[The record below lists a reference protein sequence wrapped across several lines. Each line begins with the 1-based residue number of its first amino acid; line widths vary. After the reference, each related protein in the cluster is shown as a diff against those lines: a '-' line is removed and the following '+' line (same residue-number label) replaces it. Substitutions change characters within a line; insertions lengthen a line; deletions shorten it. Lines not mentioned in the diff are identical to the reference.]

1 MPVMKQLRIGS
12 ETYDTVGEAS
22 VTQVQ
27 TSGTKIATVTIDGTA
42 TDLYAPEGGS
52 SVDPATTAP
61 SMDGTAAV
69 GTSAKYAREDH
80 VHPHDT
86 SKQDTLVSGT
96 NIKTINGSSLLGS
109 GDVTTPT
116 YTLPAATT
124 STLGGVKVG
133 SGLSVAADGTLSSDA
148 DAGMVVLEYGVSTW
162 ADLIEAITANRLVY
176 CRVGQRMAFLAYLG
190 GAAPIPTTLA
200 EFQYYRSVSSHT
212 DSQQGDEVYVYTLR
226 SDNSWTT
233 VTRQASTRVVA
244 GDGLS
249 SAYSNGTITLS
260 SVGGGSGG
268 IADGSVTTAKLAD
281 GAVTIQK
288 LSDEAN
294 ALKEVFAGL
303 HIEKSQS
310 YSSYYTYNVDVYVPK
325 GAVCSITNNSDT
337 NSNIGVHYNGV
348 STQFGTGLPAGTTF
362 RFIAENT
369 VTRVWQYTEGGT
381 LNAFAFDVQP
391 MWLGDE
397 VESLEQRFIPEN
409 LFNPDAEGVQSGWI
423 HTDTGAI
430 TASGSWSTS
439 DYIPIEVG
447 KTYSHLAAVSHYGAG
462 GAKRVPCFDAEKNWV
477 GYFYGTIDANNI
489 LTFTVPS
496 RLSDGTG
503 GGYRYNHV
511 YARFT
516 YSNANKNKV
525 MFVEGAQPSEYVA
538 YGAGKLAT
546 NFGLNQKQKDEV
558 VELVGNSTS
567 PLYGKKIAYNGDSIC
582 ESRLNTS
589 SLAYNGGAYA
599 KIISDITG
607 CTYENRAHS
616 GGILASTTGDGTT
629 AARYVVSDVE
639 NMASDADLICFEG
652 GINDYWTKVPL
663 GTYSESDYTGTLD
676 TTTICGALESIFRQA
691 TAKWVGKPICFV
703 IVHKITSTVYTQN
716 TQGYTFK
723 DAHDMM
729 LGICKKYAI
738 PVFDAFEESG
748 LNAYNS
754 IQNTN
759 FLTANANGTPDG
771 CHPNEA
777 GYRAFYVPQ
786 LIALFESLIART

>member
-1 MPVMKQLRIGS
+1 MANTFTPEQITQILEEFFKVVGTRR
-12 ETYDTVGEAS
+12 YVGERYVPIFGRKGEESIEWDNSAPYEPLTIVLYQGNS
-22 VTQVQ
+22 YTSRQYVPIGVDITNQEFWVITGNYNAQVEAYYRETVAAREIADNAITTANNAQ
-27 TSGTKIATVTIDGTA
+27 NDIDTLLPKADFSAENTVKKYIDESPTRFPTMSTTTKGIAKVGAGLAMNGDALELDGNGDIATAVTSWLNA
-42 TDLYAPEGGS
+42 HPE
-52 SVDPATTAP
+52 ATT
-61 SMDGTAAV
+61 
-69 GTSAKYAREDH
+69 
-80 VHPHDT
+80 
-86 SKQDTLVSGT
+86 
-96 NIKTINGSSLLGS
+96 
-109 GDVTTPT
+109 
-116 YTLPAATT
+116 
-124 STLGGVKVG
+124 
-133 SGLSVAADGTLSSDA
+133 
-148 DAGMVVLEYGVSTW
+148 
-162 ADLIEAITANRLVY
+162 
-176 CRVGQRMAFLAYLG
+176 
-190 GAAPIPTTLA
+190 
-200 EFQYYRSVSSHT
+200 
-212 DSQQGDEVYVYTLR
+212 
-226 SDNSWTT
+226 T
-233 VTRQASTRVVA
+233 VQ
-244 GDGLS
+244 
-249 SAYSNGTITLS
+249 
-260 SVGGGSGG
+260 
-268 IADGSVTTAKLAD
+268 DGSVTTAKLAD
-281 GAVTIQK
+281 GAVTITK
-288 LSDEAN
+288 LNDESN

-310 YSSYYTYNVDVYVPK
+310 YSSNYTYNVDVYVPK

-348 STQFGTGLPAGTTF
+348 PTQFGTGFPTGTTF
-362 RFIAENT
+362 RFVAADTI
-369 VTRVWQYTEGGT
+369 TRVWQYTTGGT
-381 LNAFAFDVQP
+381 LNAFTFDVHP

-397 VESLEQRFIPEN
+397 VESLEQRFMPEN

-447 KTYSHLAAVSHYGAG
+447 KTYSHPAAVSLYGAA
-462 GAKRVPCFDAEKNWV
+462 GAKKVPCFDAEKNWV
-477 GYFYGTIDANNI
+477 GYFRGTIDANNV

-503 GGYRYNHV
+503 GVYRYDHV

-538 YGAGKLAT
+538 YGASKLAT

-558 VELVGNSTS
+558 VGLIGDSAS

-616 GGILASTTGDGTT
+616 GGILASATGDGTT

-639 NMASDADLICFEG
+639 NMASDADIICFEG

-676 TTTICGALESIFRQA
+676 TATICGALESIFRQA

-723 DAHDMM
+723 DVHDMM

-786 LIALFESLIART
+786 LIALFESLIARS

>member
-1 MPVMKQLRIGS
+1 MANLDLAGIITRVCSDLRS
-12 ETYDTVGEAS
+12 KFSKVS
-22 VTQVQ
+22 VTPTL
-27 TSGTKIATVTIDGTA
+27 TSGTKSATVTVDGTDY
-42 TDLYAPEGGS
+42 DLYAPASYE
-52 SVDPATTAP
+52 
-61 SMDGTAAV
+61 
-69 GTSAKYAREDH
+69 
-80 VHPHDT
+80 
-86 SKQDTLVSGT
+86 
-96 NIKTINGSSLLGS
+96 
-109 GDVTTPT
+109 
-116 YTLPAATT
+116 LPPATT

-133 SGLSVAADGTLSSDA
+133 DGLSVAADGTLSST
-148 DAGMVVLEYGVSTW
+148 GMVVLEYGVSTW
-162 ADLIEAITANRLVY
+162 AECLEAIEANRVVY
-176 CRVGQRMAFLAYLG
+176 CKVPSSSTNSRMAFLAWRESSKF
-190 GAAPIPTTLA
+190 

-212 DSQQGDEVYVYTLR
+212 DSQQGDEIYIYTLKN
-226 SDNSWTT
+226 DNSWTT

-249 SAYSNGTITLS
+249 SSYSNGTITLNA
-260 SVGGGSGG
+260 VGGGGGG

-281 GAVTIQK
+281 GAVTIPK
-288 LSDEAN
+288 LSDESN

-303 HIEKSQS
+303 HIEKSQE
-310 YSSYYTYNVDVYVPK
+310 YSGHYSYNVDVYVPK

-337 NSNIGVHYNGV
+337 NSGVGVHYNGV
-348 STQFGTGLPAGTTF
+348 TTEIVSTLPTGTTL
-362 RFIAENT
+362 RFVAEDT
-369 VTRVWQYTEGGT
+369 ITRVWQYTERGT

-391 MWLGDE
+391 MWLEPRVSG
-397 VESLEQRFIPEN
+397 LEQRFMPKN
-409 LFNPDAEGVQSGWI
+409 LFDKDAEGAVAGWI
-423 HTDTGAI
+423 NTGNGTI
-430 TASGSWSTS
+430 NSSGSYSTS

-447 KTYSHLAAVSHYGAG
+447 KTYSHLAAVSFYGAA

-477 GYFYGTIDANNI
+477 GYFNGTIDANNI

-496 RLSDGTG
+496 RLDGGTG

-558 VELVGNSTS
+558 VELVGDSAS

-616 GGILASTTGDGTT
+616 GGILASATGDGTT

-676 TTTICGALESIFRQA
+676 TATICGALESIFRQA

-786 LIALFESLIART
+786 LIALFESLIARS